1 MSYQYLL
8 IICIILISTKVFGI
22 FTGKMHLPQVVGALV
37 AGLILGPAGFDMV
50 HSSDLLEQLAELG
63 VIVIMFSAGMETNL
77 KELKQSGRASAVVAI
92 LGVIVPLGLGTLLM
106 TFFNPGGN
114 ILHNIF
120 IGTILTA
127 TSVSITVETLKEMGK
142 LSTKVGNTI
151 LGAALLDD
159 ILGLVCLT
167 VVTGLGGDDV
177 NILAV
182 LLKILLFF
190 VFALVV
196 GLIYKKI
203 MVWYETIVH
212 ERNLHRFPIL
222 AFALCLF
229 MAWAAEVW
237 FGVADIIGAFFVGL
251 AVANSP
257 KGSYISSKFA
267 PMSYLLLTPIFF
279 ANIGLSIELP
289 PMSSQIILF
298 TVLFV
303 AVGILSKLIGC
314 GIGAK
319 ACGYS
324 RREAV
329 QIGFG
334 MACRGEVALIVA
346 NKGLSTGLVPQEF
359 FGPIIVMVVCC
370 AVFTPI
376 LLKLAFRGENAYQGL
391 SQSPLV
397 DGYELTG
404 QLDIVANRLIDQDK
418 EKKQKLSQ

>member
-8 IICIILISTKVFGI
+8 IICVILVSTKVFGI
-22 FTGKMHLPQVVGALV
+22 LTGKIHLPQVVGALL
-37 AGLILGPAGFDMV
+37 AGLILGPAGFDVV
-50 HSSDLLEQLAELG
+50 HSSDLLVQLAELG
-63 VIVIMFSAGMETNL
+63 VIVIMFTAGMETNIAD
-77 KELKQSGRASAVVAI
+77 LKQSGKASLVVAV
-92 LGVIVPLGLGTLLM
+92 LGVVAPLIMGTVLM
-106 TFFNPGGN
+106 SIFNPNGDF
-114 ILHNIF
+114 LHNIF

-177 NILAV
+177 NILLV

-190 VFALVV
+190 VFALII
-196 GLIYKKI
+196 GILYKKI
-203 MVWYETIVH
+203 ITWYDNRVH
-212 ERNLHRFPIL
+212 DRNLHRFPVA

-229 MAWAAEVW
+229 VSWAAEVW

-251 AVANSP
+251 IVANCP
-257 KGSYISSKFA
+257 KGSYISSKFS
-267 PMSYLLLTPIFF
+267 PLSYLLLTPIFF
-279 ANIGLSIELP
+279 ANIGLEITLP
-289 PMSSQIILF
+289 KIDAQIMLF
-298 TVLFV
+298 TAMLII
-303 AVGILSKLIGC
+303 VGVLSKLIGC

-319 ACGYS
+319 VCGYN
-324 RREAV
+324 RREAI

-346 NKGLSTGLVPQEF
+346 NKGFDLGLLPQEF
-359 FGPIIVMVVCC
+359 FGPIIIFVVCC
-370 AVFTPI
+370 AIFTPI
-376 LLKLAFRGENAYQGL
+376 LLKLAFRGEDLYKGL

-397 DGYELTG
+397 DNYELTKN
-404 QLDIVANRLIDQDK
+404 LDIVSNRLIDQEK
-418 EKKQKLSQ
+418 EKKRG